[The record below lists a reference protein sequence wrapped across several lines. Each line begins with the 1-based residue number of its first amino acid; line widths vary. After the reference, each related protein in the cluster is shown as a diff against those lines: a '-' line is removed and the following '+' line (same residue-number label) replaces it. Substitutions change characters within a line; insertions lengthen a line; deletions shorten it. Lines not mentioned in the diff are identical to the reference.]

1 MLLLNGHHRP
11 TNETPFKW
19 YFTGVPMMAQHRM
32 LDWELCDFSGDWDKF
47 C

>member
-19 YFTGVPMMAQHRM
+19 HFTGVPMMAQHRM